1 MKKKIYIYITA
12 DSTVIYIIYIYFT
25 LELYC
30 NLIPAD
36 QICHLSRNF
45 RPYLE
50 KITPTNTGT
59 DKNE

>member
-36 QICHLSRNF
+36 
-45 RPYLE
+45 
-50 KITPTNTGT
+50 
-59 DKNE
+59 